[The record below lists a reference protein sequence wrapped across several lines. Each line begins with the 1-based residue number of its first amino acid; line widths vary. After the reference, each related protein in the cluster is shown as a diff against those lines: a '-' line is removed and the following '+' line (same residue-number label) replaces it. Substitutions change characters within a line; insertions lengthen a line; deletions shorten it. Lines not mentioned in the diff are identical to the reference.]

1 MATSI
6 PTFKLDISEG
16 MIDVNTSADRLYGY
30 CIEASK
36 GPVMVPTFCASSKE
50 AKRIFGVDFL
60 PHFYQNPT
68 GIVIC
73 RVEFD
78 KMATAKIEYKA
89 KALKLKAKEE
99 ETDPDE
105 YEISNVEADKFVALT
120 VSSVS
125 PGPCKDRVLIQKSK
139 SGSGYNVSIQIDGVT
154 SKTYQN
160 VPTLEKVANKI
171 NTRFGTYLVA
181 RLSEAYT
188 GNKDKNLKNN
198 KNTGQ
203 KFQRDQFEFPIGE
216 NSSAAEIENAGYLTG
231 GSNGVMRNGKGELPE
246 NENDYVSV
254 DTGLLTK
261 PAENAAPTA
270 PNSEMT
276 RAIAYAKA
284 FTKIQDV
291 DLIGIAT
298 IVDSDAVQSQLA
310 LHIDEVTDPEV
321 HQLRFGITGA
331 TGYVLPP
338 NAILYENGK
347 PNTDQRP
354 ALTED
359 QQMTYDILSGQASI
373 LDSEWMIYIG
383 QGVVFEDEYGN
394 RRNVLPHEATQ
405 LYTGLR
411 SALGYSEAIFGG
423 ETKKVLKGVVDTL
436 PVVTDGTDIDKEL
449 IEDLNESGVCTFKKE
464 YGEVTFVEGVTTV
477 QDRDVLSYEN
487 MMSIAAYVSKRL
499 IRIAKPYQG
508 QVLTED
514 LKSTLTTA
522 LIKELKDITE
532 TDGTLME
539 LEDFNILPYNVSVE
553 AATKT
558 MFDDSNNLIRVSKII
573 IKCRIVPVGALR
585 DIDLGI
591 IAI

>member
-6 PTFKLDISEG
+6 PTFKLEISEG

-30 CIEASK
+30 CIEADK
-36 GPVMVPTFCASSKE
+36 GPVMVPTFCASSQE

-78 KMATAKIEYKA
+78 NMAKGKVEFEAYPLNNQGAVDTEGTKFKVLTIEA
-89 KALKLKAKEE
+89 TSE
-99 ETDPDE
+99 
-105 YEISNVEADKFVALT
+105 
-120 VSSVS
+120 
-125 PGPCKDRVLIQKSK
+125 GPCNDRVVINKSS
-139 SGSGYNVSIQIDGVT
+139 SGSGYNVAITTSVT

-160 VPTLEKVANKI
+160 VPTLEKIVTKI
-171 NTRFGTYLVA
+171 NSRFGKYLHA
-181 RLSEAYT
+181 ELSEAYENQVHPASGT
-188 GNKDKNLKNN
+188 GR
-198 KNTGQ
+198 
-203 KFQRDQFEFPIGE
+203 KFLRDQFIFATTEATNE
-216 NSSAAEIENAGYLTG
+216 TTNAQLEEMVNSFGKLVG
-231 GSNGVMRNGKGELPE
+231 GSNGTMLNGDGSASTTLTTDATNGLGKPMTE
-246 NENDYVSV
+246 NM
-254 DTGLLTK
+254 
-261 PAENAAPTA
+261 APTA
-270 PNSEMT
+270 TNPEVT
-276 RAIAYAKA
+276 RTVAYQKA
-284 FTKIQDV
+284 FQKIQDV

-298 IVDSDAVQSQLA
+298 IVDSPAVQSALA

-331 TGYVLPP
+331 TGYVMEPDDGTQL
-338 NAILYENGK
+338 AES
-347 PNTDQRP
+347 
-354 ALTED
+354 
-359 QQMTYDILSGQASI
+359 QQMTFDKLSGQANI

-383 QGVVFEDEYGN
+383 QGVIFEDEYGK
-394 RRNVLPHEATQ
+394 RRTVLPHEATQ
-405 LYTGLR
+405 LYTGIR

-423 ETKKVLKGVVDTL
+423 EQKKVLKGVIDTL
-436 PVVTDGTDIDKEL
+436 PVVTDGSDITKEL

-464 YGEVTFVEGVTTV
+464 YSEVTFVEGVTTV

-487 MMSIAAYVSKRL
+487 MMSIVAYVSKRL
-499 IRIAKPYQG
+499 IKVAKPYQG
-508 QVLTED
+508 QILTED

-522 LIKELKDITE
+522 LLKELKDITE
-532 TDGTLME
+532 TDGTLMQ
-539 LEDFNILPYNVSVE
+539 LEDFNIPPYNVKVE

-558 MFDDSNNLIRVSKII
+558 TFDESNNLIRVSKII